1 MMKGPIQEDITIVN
15 IYALYTGAP
24 RYIRQTLT
32 DIKWETDSIK
42 LMGTLTPDSH
52 QWTDHPDIK

>member
-1 MMKGPIQEDITIVN
+1 MKGPIQEDITIVN